1 MNVFF
6 TAERRGVKSNFKG
19 MQEVLVMETM
29 EDMDLDGNG
38 EVDLEEYIKHI
49 VPKDSDQEDL
59 ELTEWIQSE
68 RAQFSDYMDKNGDG
82 QRSKYNHKINFIYF
96 ILYL

>member
-1 MNVFF
+1 
-6 TAERRGVKSNFKG
+6 

-82 QRSKYNHKINFIYF
+82 QQSK
-96 ILYL
+96 